1 MQSPFH
7 ERIRPS
13 LFLLIGAP
21 CSGKTTWRQKVYTSS
36 PHRQTTFISSDDIIS
51 QAAKDAGVTYNQAFA
66 ALDHSVV
73 TEELW
78 RQFDKATT
86 SNHDV
91 VVDRTNMYKGSRA
104 RFLNRIP
111 RHYKIIA
118 IVFERPLS
126 ILLKRN
132 IYRDSVEDKMI
143 PEDVIKQMIDTYET
157 PSWFYDG
164 FDIIYHVPH
173 TELVAG

>member
-21 CSGKTTWRQKVYTSS
+21 CSGKTTWRQTVYTTS

-66 ALDHSVV
+66 VIDHSVV
-73 TEELW
+73 MEELFF
-78 RQFDKATT
+78 QFDKAVTA
-86 SNHDV
+86 NHDI
-91 VVDRTNMYKGSRA
+91 VVDRTNMYKGSRLK
-104 RFLNRIP
+104 FLDRIP

-118 IVFERPLS
+118 IVFERQLPL
-126 ILLKRN
+126 LLERN
-132 IYRDSVEDKMI
+132 ARRGRTEDKLI
-143 PEDVIKQMIDTYET
+143 PEDTIKQMFDTYEA
-157 PSWFYDG
+157 PSFDD
-164 FDIIYHVPH
+164 FDIIHRVPH
-173 TELVAG
+173 TEFVAI